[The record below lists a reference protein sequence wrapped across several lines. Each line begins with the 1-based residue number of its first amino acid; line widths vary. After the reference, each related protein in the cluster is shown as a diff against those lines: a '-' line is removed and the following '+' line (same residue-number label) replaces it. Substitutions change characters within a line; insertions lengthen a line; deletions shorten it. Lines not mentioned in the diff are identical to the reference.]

1 MLLSSSL
8 RSGRAAYSPNVNI
21 RRDINLDIKIDSG
34 INKHASN

>member
-21 RRDINLDIKIDSG
+21 RRDIDLDIKTDSG
-34 INKHASN
+34 ITSN